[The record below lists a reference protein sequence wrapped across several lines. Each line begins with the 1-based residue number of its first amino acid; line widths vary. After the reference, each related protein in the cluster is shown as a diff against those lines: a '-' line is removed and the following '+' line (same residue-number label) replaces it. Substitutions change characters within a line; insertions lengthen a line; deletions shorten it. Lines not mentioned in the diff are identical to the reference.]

1 MQVVR
6 MLTRPFR
13 VRRTVRLRLT
23 GTFAILFI
31 LAGAALLAIA
41 SGLVVGKSTSQV
53 APASAQPQPRLGLQA
68 RLALAENQI
77 RSLRAQLQASPGQGP
92 PSLSHQLF
100 LSSLIALG
108 IMAVVAALLGWLF
121 AGRALRPL
129 RVITA
134 TARRI
139 SEDNLDERLAF
150 SGPQDE
156 LKDLADTI
164 DGLLAR
170 LESAF
175 GAQRRFV
182 ANASH
187 ELRTPLATMRA
198 SLDVAMAKPEPPPV
212 QTVLLADRLRAELDR
227 IDELLEGFL
236 VLARAQHG
244 ALPDLAV
251 VSVGDLASAALA
263 VRSGVIAAKALTVQ
277 AEVSPAGSWV
287 AGSQALV
294 SRMVDNIID
303 NAIVHNERAGWL
315 RVAVGPVGTATVAA
329 GTGATTTGATTT
341 GATTTGAT
349 TTGSRW
355 ACVVVENG
363 GPVLDQAQVDQLAQP
378 FRRLG
383 PSGVSTG
390 RIATGGG
397 SGLGLSIVAAIAAA
411 HGGTLDLCARP
422 DGGLRV
428 VVSLPLAAEAAL
440 TGAPT

>member
-1 MQVVR
+1 MQLAR
-6 MLTRPFR
+6 ILMRPFR
-13 VRRTVRLRLT
+13 LRRTVRLRLT
-23 GTFAILFI
+23 AMFAILFV

-41 SGLVVGKSTSQV
+41 SGLVIGGSTSEV
-53 APASAQPQPRLGLQA
+53 APANAAPASLGLQSQLSAA
-68 RLALAENQI
+68 RQQI
-77 RSLRAQLQASPGQGP
+77 HQLEAQLQASAAQQGQ

-100 LSSLIALG
+100 LSSLVALG
-108 IMAVVAALLGWLF
+108 IMAVVASLLGWVL

-129 RVITA
+129 RVITV

-150 SGPQDE
+150 GGPQDE

-164 DGLLAR
+164 DELLER
-170 LESAF
+170 LEGAF
-175 GAQRRFV
+175 AAQRRFV

-212 QTVLLADRLRAELDR
+212 QTVALAARLRAELDR

-244 ALPDLAV
+244 VLPDQAAV
-251 VSVGDLASAALA
+251 SLGDLARAALA
-263 VRSGVIAAKALTVQ
+263 VRSGAIAARAITVQ
-277 AEVSPAGSWV
+277 ADVSRGGTSV
-287 AGSQALV
+287 TGSQALV
-294 SRMVDNIID
+294 SRMVDNVIE
-303 NAIVHNERAGWL
+303 NAIVHNEPGGWIS
-315 RVAVGPVGTATVAA
+315 VTA
-329 GTGATTTGATTT
+329 GTVTASTG
-341 GATTTGAT
+341 GPC
-349 TTGSRW
+349 

-363 GPVLDQAQVDQLAQP
+363 GPVLSQEQVVQLAQP

-383 PSGVSTG
+383 PDRTSSGRV
-390 RIATGGG
+390 ATGGG

-411 HGGTLDLCARP
+411 HGGSLDLRARP

-428 VVSLPLAAEAAL
+428 AITLPLAPAGAL
-440 TGAPT
+440 AGASA

>member
-1 MQVVR
+1 MQLAR
-6 MLTRPFR
+6 MLRRMLRP
-13 VRRTVRLRLT
+13 RRTVRLRLT
-23 GTFAILFI
+23 GMFAILFV

-41 SGLVVGKSTSQV
+41 SGLVVSKSTSEA
-53 APASAQPQPRLGLQA
+53 APANAHPQAGLGLQD
-68 RLALAENQI
+68 RLARAEDQI
-77 RSLRAQLQASPGQGP
+77 RNLQAQLQSSSGQGS

-108 IMAVVAALLGWLF
+108 IMAVVAALLGWVL

-150 SGPQDE
+150 GGPQDE

-164 DGLLAR
+164 DGLLER
-170 LESAF
+170 LEGAF
-175 GAQRRFV
+175 AAQRRFV

-212 QTVLLADRLRAELDR
+212 QTVVLADRLRAELDR
-227 IDELLEGFL
+227 VDELLEGFL

-251 VSVGDLASAALA
+251 VSLGDLASAALA
-263 VRSGVIAAKALTVQ
+263 VRASIIAARALTVQ
-277 AEVSPAGSWV
+277 AEVSPAGPWV
-287 AGSQALV
+287 AGSEALV
-294 SRMVDNIID
+294 SRMLDNVID
-303 NAIVHNERAGWL
+303 NAIAHNEAGGWL
-315 RVAVGPVGTATVAA
+315 RVTASTQ
-329 GTGATTTGATTT
+329 
-341 GATTTGAT
+341 
-349 TTGSRW
+349 SRW

-363 GPVLDQAQVDQLAQP
+363 GPVLDQAQVAQLAQP

-383 PSGVSTG
+383 PSGHTTG

-411 HGGTLDLCARP
+411 HGGTLDLYARP
-422 DGGLRV
+422 EGGLRV
-428 VVSLPLAAEAAL
+428 VVSLPLAAAAAL
-440 TGAPT
+440 TGAPI